1 VILTSFTLVIMD
13 PPRGGYHG
21 IDGVLEGRDH
31 RSRTGRGGGAG
42 YARASAARTDVRST
56 GVRRRNGK
64 ADSPGSQASSGS
76 TAAARTAFAWRPG
89 QGNNAVAAPLGM
101 AEPPARR
108 RFGDFAQAR

>member
-1 VILTSFTLVIMD
+1 MD

-31 RSRTGRGGGAG
+31 RSRTGGGGGAG
-42 YARASAARTDVRST
+42 NARASASRTDVSFT
-56 GVRRRNGK
+56 SLRRRNRK
-64 ADSPGSQASSGS
+64 ADRPGAQDSSGS

-89 QGNNAVAAPLGM
+89 QGNNAVAALLGM